1 MARKG
6 CVFFVEK
13 KLEIY
18 MDKTFKNED
27 ILLSS
32 FLLTQTGI
40 TLIDIVEDYSG
51 HFVFLLSNVERCI
64 ELKQQYLNNAP
75 APARQLFSQ
84 REMLISEIKTRNRNG
99 GNYGSNR

>member
-1 MARKG
+1 M
-6 CVFFVEK
+6 E
-13 KLEIY
+13 
-18 MDKTFKNED
+18 KTFKNED
-27 ILLSS
+27 ILLIS

-51 HFVFLLSNVERCI
+51 HFVFVLSDPERCT

-99 GNYGSNR
+99 NRGNETL

>member
-1 MARKG
+1 
-6 CVFFVEK
+6 
-13 KLEIY
+13 

-27 ILLSS
+27 ILLAS

-40 TLIDIVEDYSG
+40 ALIDVVEDYSG
-51 HFVFLLSNVERCI
+51 HFVFVLSDPERCA
-64 ELKQQYLNNAP
+64 ELKQRYLNNAS

-99 GNYGSNR
+99 DK